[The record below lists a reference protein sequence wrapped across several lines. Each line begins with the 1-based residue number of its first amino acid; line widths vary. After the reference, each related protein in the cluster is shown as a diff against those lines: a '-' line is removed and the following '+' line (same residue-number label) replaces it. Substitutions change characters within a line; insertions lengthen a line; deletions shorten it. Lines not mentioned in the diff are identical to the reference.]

1 MSRIGVGVGAGLW
14 RRRAGGGGEPL
25 PLRVVTA
32 PNWHPTGMQSA
43 SGSNTRFISRRPI
56 YIGIGGASELVCSY
70 FNAWAGVGGSGAFT
84 VVSHAIEAGN
94 GSMSVPV
101 TLDGG
106 VNRSKSIPFGASD
119 VQADPVLPSA
129 FGLTSFAEGSLYWER
144 IVFDVPAG
152 NTYPANVPRRAGY
165 TGMAAYSCDPASF
178 PSLTADGTG
187 ALDATGKTLI
197 TGKTFGSIV
206 LGRPLTAGTR
216 HFGNVGDSFTRDS
229 DMETAA
235 GTYTLRLFADVFE
248 RAMLDFKG
256 DLSGLY
262 GFINFGIYGTGVN
275 SYNPANDARRPYY
288 KYCTDMHD
296 EYGTNDTGATNL
308 AALQGR
314 LQALWGA
321 YVEEGVERIWRTKL
335 WSVAT
340 STDGWATEAN
350 QTVPASAMPGGIRYE
365 LNAWFDAKG
374 ADGTLAGVIPWGR
387 SRAPSNFEKLRTS
400 DNVSGWIVGGGH
412 PSSGIGVPMMA
423 SEARSIMIPA
433 PTAVP
438 SQVGNLSVSASDTA
452 LTATWDAATNSPS
465 DHLVELSSDGGSTWA
480 PIHTYEPCTTYKWTG
495 LTPSTAYRVR
505 VTAINCKGSG
515 PVSSVVVVSTQATPS
530 GLPLDGLSAAP
541 VQALSSRR
549 LRSAYTGPAYYGRRM
564 ADGLEAPIGFD
575 AAGDLDA
582 NWLLRWAM
590 GGDVLLKRTYDQS
603 GGGFDQ
609 TAAYTSGSV
618 ASWPIL
624 VQAGVLNTVG
634 GRAAPLFVNT
644 RAFPVSTLPAVPAN
658 NARSLVTVVRPL
670 ALSQQ
675 GIIGAGG
682 AGSYH
687 VEMASNGRINLLK
700 YLSANILTSTGAA
713 LAANDSTLVSVAYD
727 GTNAAIWLDK
737 VASGAAV
744 NAQTFTGTRTATYG
758 NLDPNTFGSVNGYV
772 TERIIWDGAAL
783 STPDRQAVENSAAAY
798 WST

>member
-1 MSRIGVGVGAGLW
+1 M
-14 RRRAGGGGEPL
+14 
-25 PLRVVTA
+25 TA

-84 VVSHAIEAGN
+84 VVSAAIEAGN

-101 TLDGG
+101 TFDGG
-106 VNRSKSIPFGASD
+106 ANRSKSIPLGTSD
-119 VQADPVLPSA
+119 VQSDPILPSA
-129 FGLTSFAEGSLYWER
+129 FGLTKFDAGTLFWER
-144 IVFDVPAG
+144 LVFDAPTG

-165 TGMAAYSCDPASF
+165 AGMAAYSCDPATF
-178 PSLTADGTG
+178 PALVADGVG

-197 TGKTFGSIV
+197 SGKTFGAIV
-206 LGRPLTAGTR
+206 LGRPLTAGGR
-216 HFGNVGDSFTRDS
+216 HFGSTGDSFTRDS
-229 DMETAA
+229 DQETAA
-235 GTYTLRLFADVFE
+235 GTYPLRLFADVFE
-248 RAMLDFKG
+248 RAMIDFKG

-262 GFINFGIYGTGVN
+262 PYINFGIFGTGVN
-275 SYNPANDARRPYY
+275 SYDPAADPRRPYY

-296 EYGTNDTGATNL
+296 EYGTNDTGGTNL

-321 YVEEGVERIWRTKL
+321 YVAEGVERIWRTKL
-335 WSVAT
+335 WPIAT
-340 STDGWATEAN
+340 STDSYATEAN
-350 QTVPASAMPGGIRYE
+350 QTVVASQQPGGIRFE
-365 LNAWFDAKG
+365 LNAWFDTKAG
-374 ADGTLAGVIPWGR
+374 DGTLAGVIPWGR
-387 SRAPSNFEKLRTS
+387 SRAPTNFEKYRVS
-400 DNVSGWIVGGGH
+400 DNVASWIVGGGH
-412 PSSGIGVPMMA
+412 PSNAIGVPMMA

-438 SQVGNLSVSASDTA
+438 SQVANLALSASDVA
-452 LTATWDAATNSPS
+452 ITATWDATTNSPS

-495 LTPSTAYRVR
+495 LTPSTSYRVR
-505 VTAINCKGSG
+505 VTAINCKGAG

-530 GLPLDGLSAAP
+530 GLTLDGLSAAP

-575 AAGDLDA
+575 ANGDLDA
-582 NWLLRWAM
+582 AWLLRWAL
-590 GGDVLLKRTYDQS
+590 GGDVLLKRAYDQS

-624 VQAGVLNTVG
+624 AQAGVLNTVG
-634 GRAAPLFVNT
+634 GRAAPLFTNP
-644 RAFPVSTLPAVPAN
+644 RAFPNSTLSAVPAN
-658 NARSLVTVVRPL
+658 NARSIVAVLRLL

-682 AGSYH
+682 SGSYH
-687 VEMASNGRINLLK
+687 AEVTSGGRVNLQK
-700 YLSANILTSTGAA
+700 YLTTNILTSTGAVI
-713 LAANDSTLVSVAYD
+713 AANDTTLVSVAYD

-737 VASGAAV
+737 IASGAAV
-744 NAQTFTGTRTATYG
+744 NAQTFAGTRTVTYG
-758 NLDPNTFGSVNGYV
+758 TLDPNTFGSVNGYV
-772 TERIIWDGAAL
+772 PERVTWDGAAL

>member
-1 MSRIGVGVGAGLW
+1 MGGYGYGFGTW
-14 RRRAGGGGEPL
+14 RRRAGGGGGAPL
-25 PLRVVTA
+25 PLKVVTA

-84 VVSHAIEAGN
+84 VISHAIEAGN

-106 VNRSKSIPFGASD
+106 VNRSKSIPLGTSD
-119 VQADPVLPSA
+119 VQSDPILPSA
-129 FGLTSFAEGSLYWER
+129 FGLTSFAAGALFWER

-165 TGMAAYSCDPASF
+165 TGMAAYSCDPAAF
-178 PSLTADGTG
+178 PALTADGTG
-187 ALDATGKTLI
+187 ALDATGKTL
-197 TGKTFGSIV
+197 TSGKTFGSIV
-206 LGRPLTAGTR
+206 LGRPLVAGTR

-229 DMETAA
+229 DQETAA
-235 GTYTLRLFADVFE
+235 GNFPLRLFADVFE

-275 SYNPANDARRPYY
+275 SYNPAADARRPYY

-340 STDGWATEAN
+340 TTDGYATEAN
-350 QTVPASAMPGGIRYE
+350 QTVVASQLPGGIRYE
-365 LNAWFDAKG
+365 INAWFDAKS

-387 SRAPSNFEKLRTS
+387 SRAPSNFEKYRTS
-400 DNVSGWIVGGGH
+400 DNVASWIVAGGH
-412 PSSGIGVPMMA
+412 PSNAIGVPMMA

-438 SQVGNLSVSASDTA
+438 SQVANLALSASDTA
-452 LTATWDAATNSPS
+452 ITATWDDATNSPS
-465 DHLVELSSDGGSTWA
+465 DHLVELSADGGSTWA

-495 LTPSTAYRVR
+495 LTPATSYRAR
-505 VTAINCKGSG
+505 VTAINCKGQG
-515 PVSSVVVVSTQATPS
+515 GVSSVVVVSTQATPS

-549 LRSAYTGPAYYGRRM
+549 LLSAYTGPAYYGRRM

-582 NWLLRWAM
+582 AWLLRWAL
-590 GGDVLLKRTYDQS
+590 GGDVLLKRAEDLTGNGNSQS
-603 GGGFDQ
+603 
-609 TAAYTSGSV
+609 AAYVSSSV
-618 ASWPIL
+618 SEWPLL
-624 VQAGVLNTVG
+624 VQGGVLNTVG
-634 GRAAPLFVNT
+634 GKASPLFASPRHFRLGVLT
-644 RAFPVSTLPAVPAN
+644 SVPPS
-658 NARSLVTVVRPL
+658 NARSIVAVARLL

-675 GIIGAGG
+675 GLIGGG
-682 AGSYH
+682 ATGSYH
-687 VEMASNGRINLLK
+687 AEVNSGGRVNLLK
-700 YLSANILTSTGAA
+700 YLSTNILTSTGAVIV
-713 LAANDSTLVSVAYD
+713 ANDTTLVSVAYD

-744 NAQTFTGTRTATYG
+744 NAQTFSGAAAATYG
-758 NLDPNTFGSVNGYV
+758 NLSAGNSFGAVNGYIP
-772 TERIIWDGAAL
+772 ERITWDGAAL